1 MKSTFFFC
9 LHNEAVSF
17 EKKKQ
22 VHRQWPSRKKKN
34 PEPPAAIFLTHTGW
48 AHFYVKKKTRI
59 LGVRSIVYW
68 PQYFKL

>member
-48 AHFYVKKKTRI
+48 AHFYVKKNKNPRRTFDC
-59 LGVRSIVYW
+59 LLATV
-68 PQYFKL
+68 F